1 MSNPNNALGTNA
13 AFGGR
18 TSVNAFNDVLGTFNG
33 PGILSGW
40 SCSPSSGLTVTLGGN
55 GAVRDV
61 AIAED
66 SAGNRTTV
74 NNISKAPISV
84 TMDAAPASNSRID
97 AIVAYIESSPS
108 SNALTDNPDVV
119 NLLVVDGTAS
129 STPTAPND
137 SAIRT
142 AITADGAAG
151 TTAYYV
157 VLAYITIA
165 AGTTDID
172 ASSISQSKTYIPSVK
187 SIADYLN
194 LSVFTDPTI
203 TIVGG
208 TNILSSNEIH
218 CASNADGSLGK
229 IYGRIAFDTTGS
241 NATVT
246 FQSPLRPSTTLT
258 INGVSWNQWYDT
270 SASTW
275 TGLSNNTFTISPSG
289 LITTTIT
296 GSVAGRSRR
305 IIFVACLIFAKD
317 FGDED
322 TPE

>member
-40 SCSPSSGLTVTLGGN
+40 GCSPSSGLTVTLGGN
-55 GAVRDV
+55 GTVRDV

-74 NNISKAPISV
+74 NNISGSPISV

-108 SNALTDNPDVV
+108 SDAVTDNPDVV
-119 NLLVVDGTAS
+119 NLLVVDGTAA

-165 AGTTDID
+165 SGTTDID

-194 LSVFTDPTI
+194 LSVFTTPTI
-203 TIVGG
+203 TITGG
-208 TNILSSNEIH
+208 NNYLSSNEIQ

-229 IYGRIAFDTTGS
+229 IYGKIGFTTTGA
-241 NATVT
+241 NASVSFPT
-246 FQSPLRPSTTLT
+246 PLRPSSNLT
-258 INGVSWNQWYDT
+258 IMGVMLSQWADSGGNWSNAYPGSFSLNTNGVVTVS
-270 SASTW
+270 
-275 TGLSNNTFTISPSG
+275 
-289 LITTTIT
+289 ITD
-296 GSVAGRSRR
+296 SVAGRSRR
-305 IIFVACLIFAKD
+305 FTFIACLIFAKD